1 MSTKRHWQR
10 ALFVPLL
17 LAPALLG
24 AQTISPQLARRIDTW
39 YKLTQRATR
48 GRWGIAIADEH
59 GTLLWSR
66 QPDAPVIPASTVK
79 IFTTGYAR
87 TRLGG
92 DARRVTRVLGTGFLD
107 STSGAWLG
115 TWGLELNGDPS
126 LEDPHHLG
134 PRLYDLAAQLA
145 LSGVKRLEGP
155 LLVTSESGPATA
167 TYPVGWP
174 ARDRG
179 TIFAPLI
186 GTLTVHENVVSV
198 WVAPSGRSG
207 RHPRITGDSP
217 TGIASMVVN
226 EATTRSGRRS
236 KLSLSPRKGGWV
248 LRGWIGTR
256 AGSRE
261 VKAVA
266 YDPERVLELV
276 WAQAL
281 RQAGITWAQDAN
293 SILPPNDGR
302 IQTLAEVYSPTL
314 DSLAADI
321 DRRSLNLGAELLLRW
336 AAGLDTPA
344 ESLAAHVAS
353 VVGTRDGLRL
363 VDGSG
368 LSDLDRVTPRLQVT
382 YLARMPTL
390 PRTRVFPLLLPA
402 NGTGTLVRIHG
413 GLPGSGVL
421 RAKTGTLAATAALA
435 GYLGRPDGV
444 FIFSLIYN
452 GGRTNAARRA
462 QGSLLK
468 LLGARGAVSPEDFET
483 PSDSAEDSTGA
494 IAPATSDTTATLIA
508 H

>member
-1 MSTKRHWQR
+1 MSTTRR
-10 ALFVPLL
+10 RTGAALVALL

-24 AQTISPQLARRIDTW
+24 AQTISPQLARRIDAW
-39 YKLTQRATR
+39 YRQAQRATR
-48 GRWGIAIADEH
+48 GRWGIAIADEY
-59 GTLLWSR
+59 GTLLWSK
-66 QPDAPVIPASTVK
+66 QPDVPVIPASTVK

-92 DARRVTRVLGTGFLD
+92 EARRVTRVLGTGFLD

-134 PRLYDLAAQLA
+134 PSLYDLAAQLS

-155 LLVTSESGPATA
+155 LLVTSENGPATA

-198 WVAPSGRSG
+198 WVAPASRPG
-207 RHPRITGDSP
+207 RHPRITGESP
-217 TGIASMVVN
+217 TGIASMVIN

-236 KLSLSPRKGGWV
+236 KLSLAPRRGGGWV
-248 LRGWIGTR
+248 LHGWIGTR
-256 AGSRE
+256 TGAHE

-266 YDPERVLELV
+266 YDPERILELV

-336 AAGLDTPA
+336 AAGLDAPA
-344 ESLAAHVAS
+344 DSLAAHVAS
-353 VVGTRDGLRL
+353 VVGTADGLRL

-382 YLARMPTL
+382 YLAKIPTL
-390 PRTRVFPLLLPA
+390 PRTRSFPLLLPA
-402 NGTGTLVRIHG
+402 NGTGTLARMHG

-421 RAKTGTLAATAALA
+421 RAKTGTLANVAALS

-444 FIFSLIYN
+444 LVFSLIYN
-452 GGRTNAARRA
+452 GGRTTAARRA
-462 QGSLLK
+462 QWSLLK
-468 LLGARGAVSPEDFET
+468 VLGARGAVRPEDFEL
-483 PSDSAEDSTGA
+483 PSDSMEDSTA
-494 IAPATSDTTATLIA
+494 AATDTTTAFIA

>member
-1 MSTKRHWQR
+1 MPHRPGA
-10 ALFVPLL
+10 ALAAAALL
-17 LAPALLG
+17 LPAALG
-24 AQTISPQLARRIDTW
+24 AQTITPQLARRVDAW
-39 YKLTQRATR
+39 YRQTQRATR
-48 GRWGIAIADEH
+48 GRWGIAIADER
-59 GTLLWSR
+59 GNILWSR

-87 TRLGG
+87 TQLGG
-92 DARRVTRVLGTGFLD
+92 DARRATRVLGTGFLD

-145 LSGVKRLEGP
+145 LSGVRRLEGP
-155 LLVTSESGPATA
+155 LLVTSEAGPATA

-179 TIFAPLI
+179 TIFAPLV
-186 GTLTVHENVVSV
+186 GALTVHENTVSI
-198 WVAPSGRSG
+198 WVAPSGRAG
-207 RHPRITGDSP
+207 HRPRITGDSP
-217 TGIASMVVN
+217 TGIAALIVN
-226 EATTRSGRRS
+226 EATTRAGRRS
-236 KLSLSPRKGGWV
+236 KLSLAPHRGGWV
-248 LRGWIGTR
+248 LHGWIGSR
-256 AGSRE
+256 AGARE

-266 YDPERVLELV
+266 YDPERVLEVV

-281 RQAGITWAQDAN
+281 RQAGITWAADAN
-293 SILPPNDGR
+293 SVLPPNDGR
-302 IQTLAEVYSPTL
+302 IQTLAEVYSPPL

-336 AAGLDTPA
+336 AAGLDAPA

-353 VVGTRDGLRL
+353 VVGSNDGLRL

-368 LSDLDRVTPRLQVT
+368 LSDLDRVTPRMQVT

-390 PRTRVFPLLLPA
+390 PRTRIFPLLLPA
-402 NGTGTLVRIHG
+402 NGTGTLTRMAG
-413 GLPGSGVL
+413 RLPGAGVL
-421 RAKTGTLAATAALA
+421 RAKTGTLANVAALS

-444 FIFSLIYN
+444 FVISLIYN
-452 GGRTNAARRA
+452 GWRTSAARRA
-462 QGSLLK
+462 QLSLLR
-468 LLGARGAVSPEDFET
+468 LLGARGAVTPDDFGL
-483 PSDSAEDSTGA
+483 PADSTDDAEPTDHGA
-494 IAPATSDTTATLIA
+494 ALMA